1 MEAVLNTIKPIVQE
15 LVENELKTL
24 IEQNINEIEGLEGKI
39 DTKLGE
45 VAGKIKSLI
54 IDNINNIP
62 FVPDSIKKG
71 FIDQIPVDQL
81 VTIINGFDLE
91 PFKTTILAIPTTGVS
106 DPAKLNQIRTILTEL
121 PDKIKKMLTT
131 HIESIFNGTAIA
143 AVVPAVSPTSSAPT
157 PMVSHVATETSV
169 KQGLQ
174 SMSDDDKQKTID
186 SIMKMLEDTGILD
199 EIKKRIC
206 VPAVIATT
214 EVPVV
219 AVEVPDATT
228 DGAVVA
234 VEAPVVAVEAP
245 VVAADVATTDG
256 PVVAVEAP
264 VVAADVAPAVEAPV
278 VAVEAPVVA
287 VEAPVAT
294 TAEAP
299 VHATTV
305 ATTNAAA
312 PQKGGS
318 RRKTKK
324 NIRHSKRTY
333 TKFGREF

>member
-1 MEAVLNTIKPIVQE
+1 MYNEARSMEAVLNTIKPIVQE

-206 VPAVIATT
+206 VPAVAPAVEVPATTDGAEVPVVATTDGAEVPVVATTDGAEVPAVAVVPVVAAEVPVVATEVPFVATEVPVATT
-214 EVPVV
+214 EVPV
-219 AVEVPDATT
+219 ATLPT
-228 DGAVVA
+228 
-234 VEAPVVAVEAP
+234 PP
-245 VVAADVATTDG
+245 VAALPT
-256 PVVAVEAP
+256 PP
-264 VVAADVAPAVEAPV
+264 
-278 VAVEAPVVA
+278 
-287 VEAPVAT
+287 
-294 TAEAP
+294 
-299 VHATTV
+299 
-305 ATTNAAA
+305 A

>member
-1 MEAVLNTIKPIVQE
+1 MYNEARSMEAVLNTIKPIVQE

-157 PMVSHVATETSV
+157 PMVSHVETETSV

-174 SMSDDDKQKTID
+174 SMSDDDKKKTID

-206 VPAVIATT
+206 VPAVAPAVEVPATTDSAVEAPAVEVPATTDSAVVAT

-219 AVEVPDATT
+219 ATEVPVVATT
-228 DGAVVA
+228 DGAEVPDVAAEAPVAA
-234 VEAPVVAVEAP
+234 VEAPVAAVEAP
-245 VVAADVATTDG
+245 VVAAEVATTD
-256 PVVAVEAP
+256 
-264 VVAADVAPAVEAPV
+264 APAP
-278 VAVEAPVVA
+278 P
-287 VEAPVAT
+287 T
-294 TAEAP
+294 
-299 VHATTV
+299 
-305 ATTNAAA
+305 

-324 NIRHSKRTY
+324 NIRRHKRTY

>member
-131 HIESIFNGTAIA
+131 HIESIFNGAAIA

-157 PMVSHVATETSV
+157 PMVSHVETETSV

-174 SMSDDDKQKTID
+174 SMSDDDKKKTID

-206 VPAVIATT
+206 VPATTDGAVVAAEVPVATTDGADVATEVPVVATEAPATTEGAAEVPVATT

-219 AVEVPDATT
+219 AVATT
-228 DGAVVA
+228 
-234 VEAPVVAVEAP
+234 EAPVEVPVVATEVP
-245 VVAADVATTDG
+245 VVAAEV
-256 PVVAVEAP
+256 
-264 VVAADVAPAVEAPV
+264 
-278 VAVEAPVVA
+278 
-287 VEAPVAT
+287 PVAT
-294 TAEAP
+294 LPPPP
-299 VHATTV
+299 V
-305 ATTNAAA
+305 AALPTPPT

-324 NIRHSKRTY
+324 NIRRHKRTY

>member
-1 MEAVLNTIKPIVQE
+1 MYNEARSMEAVLNTIKPIVQE

-157 PMVSHVATETSV
+157 PMVSTVATETSV

-206 VPAVIATT
+206 VPPVAPAV
-214 EVPVV
+214 EVSVAP
-219 AVEVPDATT
+219 AVEVPVAP
-228 DGAVVA
+228 AVEVPVAPA

-256 PVVAVEAP
+256 
-264 VVAADVAPAVEAPV
+264 
-278 VAVEAPVVA
+278 PVVA

>member
-157 PMVSHVATETSV
+157 PMVSHVETETSV

-174 SMSDDDKQKTID
+174 SMSDDDKKKTID

-206 VPAVIATT
+206 VPPVAPAVEVPATT

-219 AVEVPDATT
+219 ATTDGAEVPVVATT
-228 DGAVVA
+228 DGAEV
-234 VEAPVVAVEAP
+234 PVVAVVP
-245 VVAADVATTDG
+245 VVAEVATTD
-256 PVVAVEAP
+256 
-264 VVAADVAPAVEAPV
+264 APAP
-278 VAVEAPVVA
+278 P
-287 VEAPVAT
+287 T
-294 TAEAP
+294 
-299 VHATTV
+299 
-305 ATTNAAA
+305 

-324 NIRHSKRTY
+324 NIRRHKRTY